1 MGIGRAVAAAAIGI
15 IGLGTLA
22 ACDWVA
28 TESYSDSTSVGQP
41 FTSVRFANDSGS
53 ITIRGGDEAK
63 VQREVHYRDEKPSED
78 TYRVRDGVLQVDS
91 CDRRDCWIDYEITV
105 PEGTTVSGQ
114 LDSGAANVSG
124 VAEVNMRSSSGKV
137 EINDVEG
144 EVNVEAS
151 SGSVSLSDIGG
162 AVVAKAESGAVRA
175 DDVRGDLTLQAS
187 SGSVEARGIGGATH
201 VESDSGKVVVELT
214 VAEDVRVDADSGS
227 VEVAVPDGSY
237 QVTTSSDS
245 GNVSSEIDND
255 AAGDHK
261 LDLHTDSGS
270 IDVTRT

>member
-28 TESYSDSTSVGQP
+28 TESYSDSNGVGQP

-53 ITIRGGDEAK
+53 ITIRGGDTAT
-63 VQREVHYRDEKPSED
+63 VRREVHYRDEKPSED
-78 TYRVRDGVLQVDS
+78 TFRVRDGVLQVDS
-91 CDRRDCWIDYEITV
+91 CDRPDCWIDYEITV
-105 PEGTTVSGQ
+105 PEGTTVTGQ
-114 LDSGAANVSG
+114 LDSGAANISG
-124 VAEVNMRSSSGKV
+124 VADVNMRSSSGKV
-137 EINDVEG
+137 EISDVEG

-162 AVVAKAESGAVRA
+162 AVVAKAESGSVRA

-187 SGSVEARGIGGATH
+187 SGSVEARGIGGATQI
-201 VESDSGKVVVELT
+201 ESESGKVVVELT

-237 QVTTSSDS
+237 QVSTSSDS

-270 IDVTRT
+270 IDVTRA

>member
-1 MGIGRAVAAAAIGI
+1 MGFGRAVAAAAIGI

-22 ACDWVA
+22 ACDWNA
-28 TESYSDSTSVGQP
+28 TESYSDSNGVGQS

-53 ITIRGGDEAK
+53 ITIRSGDSAK
-63 VQREVHYRDEKPSED
+63 VKREVHYRDEKPSED

-91 CDRRDCWIDYEITV
+91 CDRPDCWIDYEITV

-114 LDSGAANVSG
+114 LDSGAAHIAG
-124 VAEVNMRSSSGKV
+124 VAEVNMRSSSGEV
-137 EINDVEG
+137 DISDVEG

-151 SGSVSLSDIGG
+151 SGSVNLSNIGG
-162 AVVAKAESGAVRA
+162 AVVAKAESGTVRA
-175 DDVRGDLTLQAS
+175 DDVRGDVTLQAS

-201 VESDSGKVVVELT
+201 VEADSGQVVVELT

-245 GNVSSEIDND
+245 GSVSSEIDND

>member
-28 TESYSDSTSVGQP
+28 TESYSDSKGVGQE
-41 FTSVRFANDSGS
+41 FTSVRFNNAAGRVN
-53 ITIRGGDEAK
+53 IRTGASAE
-63 VQREVHYRDEKPSED
+63 VHREVHYRDEKPPES
-78 TYRVRDGVLQVDS
+78 TFRVRDGVLQVDS
-91 CDRRDCWIDYEITV
+91 CETPNCWIDYEITV
-105 PEGTTVSGQ
+105 PEGTTVTGQ
-114 LDSGAANVSG
+114 LDSGAADIAG
-124 VAEVNMRSSSGKV
+124 VAEVNVRSSSGKIDISGV
-137 EINDVEG
+137 DG
-144 EVNVEAS
+144 AVNVEAS
-151 SGSVSLSDIGG
+151 SGRVTLSDIGG
-162 AVVAKAESGAVRA
+162 SVVAKAESGAVEV

-187 SGSVEARGIGGATH
+187 SGSVEARGIGGAAH
-201 VESDSGKVVVELT
+201 VESDSGNVVVELT

-237 QVTTSSDS
+237 QVSTSSDS
-245 GNVSSEIDND
+245 GNVSSEIDDD
-255 AAGDHK
+255 ASGDHK